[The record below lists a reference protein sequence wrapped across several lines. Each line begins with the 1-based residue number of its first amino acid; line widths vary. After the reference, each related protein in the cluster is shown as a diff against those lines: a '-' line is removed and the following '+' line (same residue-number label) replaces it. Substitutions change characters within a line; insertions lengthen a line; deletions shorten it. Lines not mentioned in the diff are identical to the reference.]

1 MDRQLL
7 FIIAILA
14 IASVAAAESQIEF
27 QRSGSR
33 VEATVYL
40 NITPTVVGHLI
51 ADVHGY
57 NQLLPRFMRARA
69 LDATGRRLRMR
80 IDLPWPCRDIE
91 AIFVRVEGGEGA
103 ARWQFVEGN
112 IEDANMVLVARP
124 HGRGTLVT
132 CTLDAELPGCYP
144 DWVLGVVSKRVLEHV
159 VRAIEGRSV

>member
-14 IASVAAAESQIEF
+14 FASVAAAETRIDF
-27 QRSGSR
+27 HRRGSR

-40 NITPTVVGHLI
+40 NTSPAVVDHLI
-51 ADVHGY
+51 ADVRGY
-57 NQLLPRFMRARA
+57 DRLLPRFMRAHS

-91 AIFVRVEGGEGA
+91 AIFARVEGGHGTE
-103 ARWQFVEGN
+103 RWQFVEGN
-112 IEDANMVLVARP
+112 IEDGNMVLIARP

-132 CTLDAELPGCYP
+132 CTLDVELPGCYP
-144 DWVLGVVSKRVLEHV
+144 DWLLGAVSKQVLEHV
-159 VRAIEGRSV
+159 VREIERQSI